1 MPKYNDLFELNV
13 NEIDLI
19 ENALRHEIS
28 SLANASTSPEPG
40 EAAESGG
47 DDSRIQQLHRLLGK
61 LHNRKIWYGQV
72 NRTGVPLG

>member
-13 NEIDLI
+13 DEIDLI

-28 SLANASTSPEPG
+28 SLANASTSSAPG
-40 EAAESGG
+40 ESDNSGG
-47 DDSRIQQLHRLLGK
+47 HEIRIQQLHRLLGK